1 MEITYTMGLTSAQV
15 LIRWAIQ
22 REHTTSVIFKS
33 VNAVRLQQNFDAAAV
48 SLSGEDMGK
57 IAVLE
62 ARECL
67 ITGKFWD
74 APELGYSTAT
84 LCDE

>member
-1 MEITYTMGLTSAQV
+1 MFENPTIMEITYAMGLTSAQV

-22 REHTTSVIFKS
+22 RGGTSVIPKS
-33 VNAVRLQQNFDAAAV
+33 VNATRLQQNFDAATI

-62 ARECL
+62 AKERL
-67 ITGKFWD
+67 ITGKF
-74 APELGYSTAT
+74 
-84 LCDE
+84 